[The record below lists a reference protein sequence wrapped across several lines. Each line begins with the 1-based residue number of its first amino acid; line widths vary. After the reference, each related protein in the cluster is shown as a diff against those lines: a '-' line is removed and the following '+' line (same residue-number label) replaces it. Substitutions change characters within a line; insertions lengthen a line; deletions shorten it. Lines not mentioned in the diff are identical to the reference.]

1 MKMKR
6 FNPLLLCL
14 PLFLSNSH
22 AGEAEDALL
31 KAATEGDAPR
41 IVLALA
47 EAEPDIRGKDG
58 QTPLMLA
65 AAAGDFESVRRLLWA
80 GADAGLKD
88 NSGKIARDFLDLK
101 GEAYAPLSLI
111 LRAYAFCHEYGRAP
125 VEVKT
130 KHLALINDNWVD
142 PFHPKLKSSYFVNE
156 AELKGKNGEDDD
168 GNGFIDDI
176 YGWNFLNDEPL
187 IAPQLCIDDTEATKN
202 FLSQLLVDYLAAA
215 QGDEKLAEKLQ
226 NRYENPLVKQ
236 IGFGTLAAANLD
248 LNDYVYAEM
257 LYSASHGTHVAGII
271 AKYSDGKALI
281 HGSALGQV
289 TPPTGRVFTDTA
301 GLVKLAENSPDYAK
315 FVSEV
320 ITRFR
325 AEAVKKGQRASDY
338 LRACGA
344 GVANMSWSRPRP
356 YFEGMASELEY
367 IYTNF
372 GKNPSSVK
380 QNYQGDEGILLQNLV
395 LELTIADA
403 AAFAIAF
410 YENPD
415 VLIVIA
421 AGNETADNDTLLPSP
436 PYLSRF
442 FPNVMTVASLDENGK
457 PSAFTNFGT
466 RSVQIAALGEN
477 IVSPILSRLEAKMSG
492 TSMASPLVAGVA
504 AGIRKDFPELTAT
517 DVRRLLEAS
526 AKRSESLLTI
536 CSTSGAIDPAAAR
549 KMAASFSGDNLAM
562 LVEEARSAKKPGR
575 DGPII
580 KVPEGNSKPAPKNG
594 PINEGGSYRITNV
607 SGFSDSWRVTM
618 SKDTPFVDQ
627 RQLGVGEYPAAAI
640 EKGWKDGF
648 QISSVAGDAGG
659 WNVVMSTGIKG
670 VQFVLGY
677 ELDQSQIASKMQ
689 EGFRIKHIAGWKEN
703 WITVMATET
712 GWGLQRYTLPT
723 PFTAERQQ
731 WIKDRWDEGYR
742 ITSVSGDDVPNDDA
756 DGWLFVMTQG
766 TNIQEQTY
774 SVPGPWPND
783 WIKENQ
789 AKGFRITSSAGA
801 ADHTIVIMSKGSG
814 LGDQAISPDG
824 AYPTSW
830 ISEKW

>member
-6 FNPLLLCL
+6 LHPLLLCL
-14 PLFLSNSH
+14 PLFFANAR
-22 AGEAEDALL
+22 AGEAEEALI

-47 EAEPDIRGKDG
+47 EADPDIRGKDG

-88 NSGKIARDFLDLK
+88 NTGKIARDFLDVR
-101 GEAYAPLSLI
+101 GEAFAPLSLI
-111 LRAYAFCHEYGRAP
+111 LRAYAFCQEYGRDP
-125 VEVKT
+125 EEVKT

-142 PFHPKLKSSYFVNE
+142 PFHPTLKSSYYVNE
-156 AELKGKNGEDDD
+156 AELKGKNGVDDD
-168 GNGFIDDI
+168 GNGFVDDI

-187 IAPQLCIDDTEATKN
+187 VAPQLNIDDTEASKN
-202 FLSQLLVDYLAAA
+202 FLRQLLADYLVAA
-215 QGDEKLAEKLQ
+215 QGDEKMGDKLR
-226 NRYENPLVKQ
+226 NRYENPLVRQ

-248 LNDYVYAEM
+248 LNDFVYAEM

-271 AKYSDGKALI
+271 QKYSDGKALI

-325 AEAVKKGQRASDY
+325 AEAVRKGQRASDY
-338 LRACGA
+338 LRTCGA

-356 YFEGMASELEY
+356 YFEGMAGELEY

-372 GKNPSSVK
+372 GKNPDSVK
-380 QNYQGDEGILLQNLV
+380 QNYQGEEGILLQNLV

-421 AGNETADNDTLLPSP
+421 AGNETADNDMLLPSP

-442 FPNVMTVASLDENGK
+442 FPNVMTVASLDVNGK

-466 RSVQIAALGEN
+466 RSVQIAALGED
-477 IVSPILSRLEAKMSG
+477 IVSPILARLEAKMSG

-517 DVRRLLEAS
+517 DIRRLLEAS
-526 AKRSESLLTI
+526 AKRSNDLISI
-536 CSTSGAIDPAAAR
+536 CSTSGAIDPDAAR

-562 LVEEARSAKKPGR
+562 LVEEARSSQKAGR
-575 DGPII
+575 DGPAIN
-580 KVPEGNSKPAPKNG
+580 VPEINSKPAPNVPK
-594 PINEGGSYRITNV
+594 EGQGEPYRITNV

-618 SKDTPFVDQ
+618 SRGTPFVDQ

-640 EKGWKDGF
+640 EKGWEDGF

-677 ELDQSQIASKMQ
+677 ELDQGQIASKMK

-703 WITVMATET
+703 WITVMSTET
-712 GWGLQRYTLPT
+712 GWGDQRYTLPT
-723 PFTAERQQ
+723 PFTDQRQQ

-742 ITSVSGDDVPNDDA
+742 ITAVAGDDVPNDDA
-756 DGWLFVMTQG
+756 DGWLFVMTKG
-766 TNIQEQTY
+766 TTIQEQSY
-774 SVPGPWPND
+774 SMPGPWPND
-783 WIKENQ
+783 WIKEQ
-789 AKGFRITSSAGA
+789 RAKGFSITSSAGSGN
-801 ADHTIVIMSKGSG
+801 HTIVVMSKGSG
-814 LGDQAISPDG
+814 LGDQIISPDG

-830 ISEKW
+830 ISENW

>member
-6 FNPLLLCL
+6 YHLLLFCL
-14 PLFLSNSH
+14 PLLFVNAH
-22 AGEAEDALL
+22 AGEAEEALL

-47 EAEPDIRGKDG
+47 EADPDIRGKNG

-80 GADAGLKD
+80 GADASLEDEG
-88 NSGKIARDFLDLK
+88 GKIARDFLDIK
-101 GEAYAPLSLI
+101 GESYAPLSLI
-111 LRAYAFCHEYGRAP
+111 LRAYSFCQEYGREPSA
-125 VEVKT
+125 VKT

-142 PFHPKLKSSYFVNE
+142 PFHPTLKSSYYVNE
-156 AELKGKNGEDDD
+156 AELKGKNGADDD
-168 GNGFIDDI
+168 NNGFIDDI

-187 IAPQLCIDDTEATKN
+187 VAPQLNIDDADDTKA
-202 FLSQLLVDYLAAA
+202 FLRQLLADYLVAAK
-215 QGDEKLAEKLQ
+215 GDEKMAERLR
-226 NRYENPLVKQ
+226 NRYENPLVRQ

-248 LNDYVYAEM
+248 LNDFVYAEM

-271 AKYSDGKALI
+271 QKYSDGKALI

-289 TPPTGRVFTDTA
+289 TPPKGRVFTDTA
-301 GLVKLAENSPDYAK
+301 GLVKLAESSADYAK

-320 ITRFR
+320 ITLFR

-338 LRACGA
+338 LRTCGA

-372 GKNPSSVK
+372 GKNPDSVK
-380 QNYQGDEGILLQNLV
+380 QNYQGEEGILLQNLV

-421 AGNETADNDTLLPSP
+421 AGNETADNDMVLPSP

-457 PSAFTNFGT
+457 PSGFTNFGT
-466 RSVQIAALGEN
+466 RSVQIAALGED
-477 IVSPILSRLEAKMSG
+477 IVSPILAQLEAEMSG

-517 DVRRLLEAS
+517 DIRRLLEAS
-526 AKRSESLLTI
+526 AKRSENLVSI
-536 CSTSGAIDPAAAR
+536 CSTSGAIDPDAAR

-562 LVEEARSAKKPGR
+562 LVEEARSARKPGR
-575 DGPII
+575 DGPAIN
-580 KVPEGNSKPAPKNG
+580 VPEINSKPAPSDPTSDQG
-594 PINEGGSYRITNV
+594 ESFRITNV

-618 SKDTPFVDQ
+618 SRGTPFDAQ
-627 RQLGVGEYPAAAI
+627 RQLGVGEYPADAI
-640 EKGWKDGF
+640 EKGWADGF

-677 ELDQSQIASKMQ
+677 ELDQSQIASKMK
-689 EGFRIKHIAGWKEN
+689 EGFRIKHIAGWKET
-703 WITVMATET
+703 WITVMSTET
-712 GWGLQRYTLPT
+712 GWGDQRYTLPT
-723 PFTAERQQ
+723 PFTEQRQQ
-731 WIKDRWDEGYR
+731 WIKERWDEGYR
-742 ITSVSGDDVPNDDA
+742 ITALAGDDVPTDDA
-756 DGWLFVMTQG
+756 DGWLFVMTKG
-766 TNIQEQTY
+766 TPIQEQTY
-774 SVPGPWPND
+774 SMPGPWPND
-783 WIKENQ
+783 WIKEQ
-789 AKGFRITSSAGA
+789 RTKGFKITSSAGSG
-801 ADHTIVIMSKGSG
+801 DHTIVVMSKGSG
-814 LGDQAISPDG
+814 LGDQIMSPDG

-830 ISEKW
+830 ISENW